1 MSAESQ
7 NHYQVL
13 RIERTVDERAI
24 KKAYFTLIREFPPDK
39 HPEEFKKIREAYEVL
54 SDPVARQ
61 RFDAADKDFEEYG
74 DELASLL
81 RAVEEKVKAGNDVEA
96 QAALTALLEEH
107 PTLTVARENLAF
119 SYMRTGAHED
129 ALKQWKKLSKD
140 APDEPRY
147 YFHKGITLNRLDQ
160 ADKALLAVK
169 KAHKLKPDELRFHL
183 ALIDLLLGKRALGE
197 ALVEI
202 EAAIEQQGE
211 DSDQAMSL
219 RLRRVDG
226 LFSLGPLD
234 EAHEDATE
242 FFGRVHKLA
251 DPEAPKYFS
260 SQLAGIAA
268 KLFARDEPDRA
279 NAVLERCKELNPASI
294 VDHPYP
300 PSAELRLQDLP
311 PEAAEWLSLQSP
323 GPSSP
328 TLEEGV
334 WASKIALLL
343 LACFALA
350 WFLYVLFQAPL
361 RWTATSLLVTAL
373 ALGALA
379 AALTYVLRDI
389 WGILQSPIRGMVTVH
404 PLYLV
409 RTRADRLKVYP
420 LVRLSKTHGVHQ
432 HTNGGYTHTSVTLH
446 FGKEIVELTIRGKEY
461 AQGWLD
467 YFVNRRRRA
476 LELMAEGYLEAEH
489 GVETIPPVLLTRPP
503 ASTKAREKAG
513 AQRWYG
519 AAAAAVV
526 AALAVIIPL
535 RAARADD
542 YAYRLAV
549 RAQPEPSYA
558 TYLAAYPEG
567 RHAEAV
573 KRAIELP
580 HTAALASFKGLFLG
594 SEKRGASEAIPAA
607 LEILRAAGVTT
618 VPVKIISRVDL
629 PPFSESEYKEADWAF
644 GPTLTAARESAL
656 LTRMRRIFEAA
667 GLGAVMQLKP
677 ATEWVGPEAPVTL
690 TIRKTTKADGKLFES
705 PGRPALPS
713 IQIAWEAVLS
723 AKGSDAPL
731 WRFETVTV
739 SPAELRLNRLEA
751 GQPPR
756 HLDRAMRRMELL
768 GLDDFTAKVARE
780 LGLSGEPPTP
790 RGAWQDA
797 PERTASP
804 YER

>member
-74 DELASLL
+74 DELAERL
-81 RAVEEKVKAGNDVEA
+81 RAVEEKVKAGNDAEA

-119 SYMRTGAHED
+119 SYMRTGAHEE
-129 ALKQWKKLSKD
+129 ALKQWRRLSKD

-147 YFHKGITLNRLDQ
+147 HFHKGITLNRLDQ
-160 ADKALLAVK
+160 ADKALLSVK
-169 KAHKLKPDELRFHL
+169 KAHELKPEELRFHL
-183 ALIDLLLGKRALGE
+183 AFIDLLLGKRALDE
-197 ALVEI
+197 ALREI
-202 EAAIEQQGE
+202 EEAIEQQGE

-219 RLRRVDG
+219 RLRRLDG
-226 LFSLGPLD
+226 LFSIGSLA
-234 EAHEDATE
+234 EAQEDATE
-242 FFGRVHKLA
+242 FFERVRKLA

-260 SQLAGIAA
+260 SQLAGVAA
-268 KLFARDEPDRA
+268 KLFARDEAHRA
-279 NAVLERCKELNPASI
+279 NAVLERCKELNPASL

-300 PSAELRLQDLP
+300 TSAALRLQDLP
-311 PEAAEWLSLQSP
+311 PEAADWLSLQAP
-323 GPSSP
+323 GPTSP

-334 WASKIALLL
+334 WAKPIFSLL
-343 LACFALA
+343 LACFGLAL
-350 WFLYVLFQAPL
+350 FLYLLFEEPM
-361 RWTATSLLVTAL
+361 RWTAASLVFTAL
-373 ALGALA
+373 ALAALGAALA
-379 AALTYVLRDI
+379 YVLRTI
-389 WGILQSPIRGMVTVH
+389 WSILESPIRGMVTVH

-409 RTRADRLKVYP
+409 RARADRLTVYP
-420 LVRLSKTHGVHQ
+420 LVRLTKTHGVHQ

-446 FGKEIVELTIRGKEY
+446 FGTETVELTIRGKEY

-476 LELMAEGYLEAEH
+476 LELMAEGYLEAEQ
-489 GVETIPPVLLTRPP
+489 GVEMIPPALLTKPP
-503 ASTKAREKAG
+503 ASRAQQWAR

-519 AAAAAVV
+519 AAAVAVV
-526 AALAVIIPL
+526 TTLAVLVPL

-549 RAQPEPSYA
+549 RAQPEPSYT
-558 TYLAAYPEG
+558 TYLAEYPEG
-567 RHAEAV
+567 RHATEV
-573 KRAIELP
+573 KRALDLP
-580 HTAALASFKGLFLG
+580 HAAAVASFKALFLG
-594 SEKRGASEAIPAA
+594 SEKRGASTAIPAA

-618 VPVKIISRVDL
+618 VPVTILSKVDL
-629 PPFSESEYKEADWAF
+629 SPLSQSDRKEATSTF
-644 GPTLTAARESAL
+644 GATLIAARESAL
-656 LTRMRRIFEAA
+656 LSRMRRIFEAA
-667 GLGAVMQLKP
+667 GVGAVMQLKP

-690 TIRKTTKADGKLFES
+690 TIRTTTTADGKLFES
-705 PGRPALPS
+705 PGRPAIPS
-713 IQIAWEAVLS
+713 LQIAWEAVLS
-723 AKGSDAPL
+723 AKGSDTPL
-731 WRFETVTV
+731 WRFETVTA
-739 SPAELRLNRLEA
+739 SPAELRFDRPEA
-751 GQPPR
+751 GQTPR

-768 GLDDFTAKVARE
+768 GLDDFTAKMARE

-790 RGAWQDA
+790 RGTSQDA
-797 PERTASP
+797 PERTTSP